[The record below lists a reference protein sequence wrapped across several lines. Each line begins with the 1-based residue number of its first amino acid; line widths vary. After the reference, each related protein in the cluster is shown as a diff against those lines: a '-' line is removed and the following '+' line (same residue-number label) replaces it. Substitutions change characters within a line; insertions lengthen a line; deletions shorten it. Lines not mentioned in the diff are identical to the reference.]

1 MDRPAEEYPLFRRFL
16 PAERPGAF
24 SRFTIHYSLDSPLG
38 GSCRRSR
45 LRGRP
50 PQSRLLVGGCAA
62 GCQPSANLQPPGS
75 PRPRRKCAVTSIF
88 AQQKSRRRADPLR
101 SRWRLCRPTDAAYP
115 LRVFRPE
122 LIPIRAPAKA
132 QLLWDPP
139 PLLLRGEEEEGAET
153 RTWLQ
158 VIALLPKKGKG
169 KREV

>member
-62 GCQPSANLQPPGS
+62 GCQPSATLQPPGS

-88 AQQKSRRRADPLR
+88 AQQKSQRRANSLR
-101 SRWRLCRPTDAAYP
+101 S
-115 LRVFRPE
+115 E
-122 LIPIRAPAKA
+122 LILIRAPAKA
-132 QLLWDPP
+132 QLLWDRWI
-139 PLLLRGEEEEGAET
+139 LRYPKRRKIQKIPIGVYPVYLMSTKNNLGTCCSA
-153 RTWLQ
+153 
-158 VIALLPKKGKG
+158 IAVK
-169 KREV
+169 